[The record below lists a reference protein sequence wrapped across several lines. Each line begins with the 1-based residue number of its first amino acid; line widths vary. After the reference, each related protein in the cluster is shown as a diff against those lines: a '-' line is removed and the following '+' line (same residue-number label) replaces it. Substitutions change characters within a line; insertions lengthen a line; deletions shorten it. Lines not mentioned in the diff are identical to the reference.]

1 MGNGSSCSSARRSKP
16 TRYSSGLPALAR
28 PERAGGCGFTGD
40 AATAFSLQAALLAG
54 GGNFLFA
61 PRLPSGDSPHCAS
74 TAAIALLKKARCTVR
89 GVSGVFVRGVSGV
102 FGEPSSPSTAGAAR
116 ALACAWPPA
125 RSS

>member
-28 PERAGGCGFTGD
+28 PERAGGCGFTGV

-54 GGNFLFA
+54 GGNFLFASASA

-89 GVSGVFVRGVSGV
+89 GVSGVF
-102 FGEPSSPSTAGAAR
+102 GEPSSPSRSTAAAAR